1 MSDPLDFDPNS
12 PKTVEQLRAELELA
26 ELEKARLQTELESEA
41 LRAKL
46 GKMQVQTV
54 SDAPEQPAEPEPEP
68 EPELS
73 PLAADSSQPLV
84 INMHKKTDPPLPFRG
99 VPLLPPDEIE
109 RLKQE
114 SDKIAIAR
122 DQFYNQTMGVFVSI
136 WMLVVIAFVVIIAV
150 FGPPDIDWSFLNR
163 WNEKKL
169 KSAISVGMGFSI
181 VCVFA
186 YQLGNLPWKRYAKE
200 HLDEM
205 VLFGEKETTAK
216 TPGEIARANMLR
228 ALATGEALATWVED
242 ANARADAMLKKKS
255 SSATSSSPK
264 KDTARVFRR

>member
-12 PKTVEQLRAELELA
+12 QKTVEQLRAELERA
-26 ELEKARLQTELESEA
+26 DLEKARLQIELESEA
-41 LRAKL
+41 LRSKL
-46 GKMQVQTV
+46 GKTQVQTV

-73 PLAADSSQPLV
+73 RLAVDSSQYIL

-122 DQFYNQTMGVFVSI
+122 EQFCNQTMVYLFWVWLLVFV
-136 WMLVVIAFVVIIAV
+136 AFVVGILV

-169 KSAISVGMGFSI
+169 KSAISVCIGFGI
-181 VCVFA
+181 VCGFA
-186 YQLGNLPWKRYAKE
+186 YELGKWPWKRYAKE
-200 HLDEM
+200 HLEEM

-216 TPGEIARANMLR
+216 TPGEIARANMILELGKGEV
-228 ALATGEALATWVED
+228 LAKLVEE

-264 KDTARVFRR
+264 NTARGFRR